1 MTTFSQLI
9 QYLKQYP
16 RVKQN
21 IKIVQLNSLPHL
33 NKNEIA
39 DKTAHIKNYG
49 YHQSITQ
56 KCTLQRHLNKMNPFE
71 TENINEEI
79 NTCLN
84 IIIWNNNRIDSN
96 QSVDPPPGQPISL
109 DLIII
114 IGFAV
119 DPPPDQLTPTY
130 IIIISCL
137 VNNNQALKKTQH
149 SSVVT
154 INNTNQ
160 TTIIIHIP
168 NNGYNTNLNNN
179 SPYAA
184 AVGLSLHP
192 ITNKGASSTLGDQ
205 YKIEK
210 PLNYHIKLNQ
220 IISEIL

>member
-96 QSVDPPPGQPISL
+96 QSVDPPPDQPISSN
-109 DLIII
+109 III
-114 IGFAV
+114 IVGFAV
-119 DPPPDQLTPTY
+119 DPPPDQLTPSHA
-130 IIIISCL
+130 IIIVSL
-137 VNNNQALKKTQH
+137 VVNNKTLYDKH
-149 SSVVT
+149 YCSVVT
-154 INNTNQ
+154 NN
-160 TTIIIHIP
+160 
-168 NNGYNTNLNNN
+168 
-179 SPYAA
+179 
-184 AVGLSLHP
+184 
-192 ITNKGASSTLGDQ
+192 ITN
-205 YKIEK
+205 
-210 PLNYHIKLNQ
+210 
-220 IISEIL
+220 